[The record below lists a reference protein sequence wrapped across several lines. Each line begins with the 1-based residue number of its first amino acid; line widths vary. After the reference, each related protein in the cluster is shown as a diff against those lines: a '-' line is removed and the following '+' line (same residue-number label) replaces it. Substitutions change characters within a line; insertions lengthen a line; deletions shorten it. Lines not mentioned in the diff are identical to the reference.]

1 MSLRNLVLS
10 EIELLKSE
18 NATIT
23 VYVVISRLSTVTLG
37 AVKIDVESKS
47 SKSLQM
53 RQPVLS
59 GKRLGVRQKRK
70 RLPNDSSGR

>member
-53 RQPVLS
+53 RQPV
-59 GKRLGVRQKRK
+59 
-70 RLPNDSSGR
+70 